1 MDISQADR
9 QRLEAAVRAAERQTG
24 GELVLVIARSSDGYL
39 YIPLLWASLIA
50 LALPGFLHPA
60 GLGAYPV
67 YLIQLAAFLGLSFL
81 FQWTPLKMKLIPR
94 AVKTRRAGRMAREQ
108 FVERGLHRT
117 RDGSGVLVFVSL
129 AEHVVEIIA
138 DQGIDSKVPE
148 GAWQDI
154 VARLLEEVK
163 AGRVVEGFAG
173 AVERAGAL
181 LAEHCPR
188 QDGDQNELP
197 DRLVILE

>member
-39 YIPLLWASLIA
+39 YIPLLWASLVA

-94 AVKTRRAGRMAREQ
+94 AVKARRAGRMAREQ
-108 FVERGLHRT
+108 FVERSLHRT